1 MINNSIVNNC
11 DDSVEQS
18 IGNCLL
24 INKCLLLELGKD
36 RATEGTVQ
44 GDSEPSRSPRG
55 GEAMELDRL
64 AAILNAAAALIRI
77 ALNLWE
83 AVGDRRKEK
92 RAKHK
97 GSTR

>member
-1 MINNSIVNNC
+1 
-11 DDSVEQS
+11 
-18 IGNCLL
+18 
-24 INKCLLLELGKD
+24 
-36 RATEGTVQ
+36 
-44 GDSEPSRSPRG
+44 
-55 GEAMELDRL
+55 MELDRL

-83 AVGDRRKEK
+83 AAGERRKEK

>member
-1 MINNSIVNNC
+1 M
-11 DDSVEQS
+11 
-18 IGNCLL
+18 
-24 INKCLLLELGKD
+24 
-36 RATEGTVQ
+36 Q
-44 GDSEPSRSPRG
+44 GDSEPSLSPRG

-77 ALNLWE
+77 ALNLRE
-83 AVGDRRKEK
+83 AAEDRRKEK